1 APGGEAET
9 GPHGVP
15 GAGSHATG
23 ATRPNTTAHGPADAA
38 VDGSRTTPNSRA
50 GAATAQAEAERAA
63 AGGGPGVVGA
73 ARAGAA
79 RRAVMREVGEVA
91 ERDAWEAVRGAR
103 HPDRPTVMD
112 YIGHIVDDFH
122 ELHGDRLA
130 EDCPAVVGGP
140 GRIGG
145 LPVMVIG
152 QHKGG
157 ASLAERQAHRFGM
170 PAPSGYRKSARLMRM
185 AAKLGLPVVTLVDT
199 PGANP
204 GPDAE
209 RGGQALAIAQNLR
222 LMARL
227 PVPVVAAVV
236 GEGGS
241 GGALALALADRVL
254 ISAGGIYSVISPE
267 GCAAILWK
275 NPEAAQAAA
284 AALRLD
290 PRELLRLGVVDGVVP
305 EPPDGA
311 HRDPAKAA
319 ALLGD
324 ALVEALGEL
333 VPWEADRLP
342 AERAERF
349 RRFGLDTAVPAG
361 SAGTQLDTGV
371 PAGSAGAQ
379 PHTKRGAS

>member
-1 APGGEAET
+1 QGGQ
-9 GPHGVP
+9 PHAVP
-15 GAGSHATG
+15 GAGSHAIA
-23 ATRPNTTAHGPADAA
+23 ATHPNTTAHGPADAA
-38 VDGSRTTPNSRA
+38 VDGPHTTPGNRA
-50 GAATAQAEAERAA
+50 G
-63 AGGGPGVVGA
+63 
-73 ARAGAA
+73 AGAA
-79 RRAVMREVGEVA
+79 RSAVMREVGEVA

-333 VPWEADRLP
+333 VPWGEADRLL
-342 AERAERF
+342 AARAERF
-349 RRFGLDTAVPAG
+349 RRFGLDTAVPAGSAGTQLDTGAAAG

>member
-1 APGGEAET
+1 
-9 GPHGVP
+9 
-15 GAGSHATG
+15 
-23 ATRPNTTAHGPADAA
+23 
-38 VDGSRTTPNSRA
+38 
-50 GAATAQAEAERAA
+50 
-63 AGGGPGVVGA
+63 
-73 ARAGAA
+73 
-79 RRAVMREVGEVA
+79 MREVGEVA

-209 RGGQALAIAQNLR
+209 RGGQASAIAQNLR

-324 ALVEALGEL
+324 ALVEALDEL
-333 VPWEADRLP
+333 VPWEADRLL
-342 AERAERF
+342 AARAERF
-349 RRFGLDTAVPAG
+349 RRFGLDSGAAAG
-361 SAGTQLDTGV
+361 SAGAQLDTGV

-379 PHTKRGAS
+379 PHTERGAS